1 MSIKSYKEIKKER
14 WLNRRKE
21 LYHWKKRAEAVGIKP
36 MDAKKPTRTNRAL
49 WEESIIKAEKRLK
62 TIKNQ
67 S

>member
-1 MSIKSYKEIKKER
+1 MTIKSYKEIKKER
-14 WLNRRKE
+14 WLKRRKE
-21 LYHWKKRAEAVGIKP
+21 LYNWIQRAEAVGIKP
-36 MDAKKPTRTNRAL
+36 MDAKKPTRTKRAL

>member
-36 MDAKKPTRTNRAL
+36 MEAKKPIKTKRAL
-49 WEESIIKAEKRLK
+49 WEESIIKAEERLK
-62 TIKNQ
+62 DN
-67 S
+67 